1 LKSACRA
8 VDIRLK
14 GVYPI
19 SPLAHRA
26 VVIFIQNPKKRN
38 FMRELTMFM
47 ARQKE
52 KPSRKTGII
61 SLVRKSLEKTRQQI
75 ISAVELTGEK
85 TVMTGNY
92 YRSVP
97 NVPRR
102 R

>member
-1 LKSACRA
+1 
-8 VDIRLK
+8 
-14 GVYPI
+14 
-19 SPLAHRA
+19 LAHRA